1 MRKTG
6 LLSLAV
12 TTALMAG
19 GYNIPEQ
26 SMNGA
31 ALSAA
36 YVANAHGADAAYYNP
51 ANMAFN
57 TGKGSFEIDLTY
69 IHLTAIKADGTYAG
83 FLPYDIKSTKE
94 NFLIPTFHYVSP
106 AVDGFRY
113 GLSLVAPGGLS
124 KRWDTAP
131 GKWKSEEFTLVTYEI
146 NPSIAYKVNEKFS
159 VALGVRGVYTDGIVK
174 IDATTVPNPAANP
187 KYDMG
192 ADGFDWGYNLAFTY
206 KPTEELSLAAT
217 YRSNI
222 DLQVDGDVTLT
233 YPAGF
238 GGATVNDRAETSIPL
253 PAVLRLASAY
263 TLDKKTTVE
272 FVYERNY
279 WSAYEQLDI
288 TFATHTALDIHSSKK
303 WEDTNTY
310 RLGLT
315 HQYDSAWTVMAGLAL
330 DESPIPEDTL
340 SFELPGSDGMI
351 YSVGTR
357 YAMSKNI
364 DIGASFLYFDKESRS
379 VSQAAEINGGFTNAK
394 AYFFTAGMEYKF

>member
-6 LLSLAV
+6 LLSLAA
-12 TTALMAG
+12 TTALLAG

-51 ANMAFN
+51 ANMVFN
-57 TGKGSFEIDLTY
+57 AGKGSFEVDLTY

-83 FLPYDIKSTKE
+83 FFPYNIESKKE

-124 KRWDTAP
+124 KRWDAAP
-131 GKWKSEEFTLVTYEI
+131 GNWRSEEFTLVTYEI
-146 NPSIAYKVNEKFS
+146 NPTIAYKVNDKFS
-159 VALGVRGVYTDGIVK
+159 FALGVRGVYTDGTVK
-174 IDATTVPNPAANP
+174 IDATTVPNPTANP

-192 ADGFDWGYNLAFTY
+192 ADGFDWGYNLAFSY
-206 KPTEELSLAAT
+206 KPSEELSLAAT

-222 DLQVDGDVTLT
+222 DLRVDGDVTLT
-233 YPAGF
+233 YPTGF
-238 GGATVNDRAETSIPL
+238 GGATVSDRAETSIPL

-263 TLDKKTTVE
+263 TFDKKTTVE

-288 TFATHTALDIHSSKK
+288 TFATNTALDIHSPKK
-303 WEDTNTY
+303 WEDSNTY
-310 RLGLT
+310 RLGLS
-315 HQYDSAWTVMAGLAL
+315 HKYDSALTVMAGLAL

-351 YSVGTR
+351 YSVGAR
-357 YAMSKNI
+357 YGVSENI
-364 DIGASFLYFDKESRS
+364 DIGASFLYFTKESRS
-379 VSQAAEINGGFTNAK
+379 VSQAAEINGGFTNAA
-394 AYFFTAGMEYKF
+394 AYFFTAGVEYKF